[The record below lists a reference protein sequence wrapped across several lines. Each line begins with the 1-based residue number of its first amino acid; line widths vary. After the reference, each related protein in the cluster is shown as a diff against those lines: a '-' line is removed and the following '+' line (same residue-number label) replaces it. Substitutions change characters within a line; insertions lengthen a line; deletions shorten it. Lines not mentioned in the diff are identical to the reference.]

1 MSSVENSDKTQDE
14 RKTREFEESI
24 GTLLVSMKNNKKSS
38 DDLQG
43 QLSIDRKRLPES
55 YLAHV
60 NISEMKSPFYASFST
75 PYRSRRR
82 RSSMFS
88 SSKLMSEPLIASPDP
103 SMATK
108 FSPLVRMSMT
118 KLPHEN
124 LKLRYDHDF
133 LLTTSPYGQ
142 GLFITPKKQ
151 QGEVAWGA
159 SMDHAYQFPPSLQSH
174 IDDSVSSLDQ
184 YRGLKTSYTV
194 PAGDGYVL
202 VKASDHIPGKEKM
215 IVRSGIE
222 ATPIHNRETR
232 KRTTNFENNQDSS
245 KKRRISSRAQ
255 MQHLPLQRNRT
266 PEDLAHKDPK
276 MGALASTALYQS
288 TSKND
293 MGCKCSKSRCLKL
306 YCDCFQA
313 GGVCSRSCFCVSCQ
327 NTVEN
332 SGPTVVRTIAIG
344 SILER
349 RPDAFE
355 ARQKQSGGGCSCK
368 KNRYVQLLSSLLIQ
382 SICYQVTFNTHIT
395 AIVYS
400 IFRRCLKKYCEC
412 FNLRIKCQ
420 PGVRCRCNSCEN
432 IGGDEKPRSLITVE
446 KNSWTSDLQDGS
458 SPPGKKSSD
467 EIHASDESVSHDALV
482 SYRNE
487 SDSPS
492 LHSIDT
498 VRAYERSIV
507 DKSTSFDIHS
517 PCKGEE
523 ETVMEA
529 V

>member
-14 RKTREFEESI
+14 RKTREFEENI
-24 GTLLVSMKNNKKSS
+24 GTLLVSMKNYKKSS

-43 QLSIDRKRLPES
+43 QLSIERKRLPES

-60 NISEMKSPFYASFST
+60 NISEMKSPLYASFST

-174 IDDSVSSLDQ
+174 LDDSVSSVDQ

-194 PAGDGYVL
+194 PAGDGYML

-222 ATPIHNRETR
+222 ATPIHNPETR
-232 KRTTNFENNQDSS
+232 KRTTNFERNQASS

-266 PEDLAHKDPK
+266 PEDLARKDPK
-276 MGALASTALYQS
+276 MGALASTSLYQS

-332 SGPTVVRTIAIG
+332 SGLAGARTIAIE

-368 KNRYVQLLSSLLIQ
+368 KNR
-382 SICYQVTFNTHIT
+382 
-395 AIVYS
+395 
-400 IFRRCLKKYCEC
+400 CLKKYCEC

-420 PGVRCRCNSCEN
+420 PGVSCRCNSCEN

-446 KNSWTSDLQDGS
+446 TCSWTSDLQDGS
-458 SPPGKKSSD
+458 SPTGGKSSD

-498 VRAYERSIV
+498 ARAYERSIV